1 MRKTRVISFL
11 LLAIFVSVFSFFF
24 FSNTTNFDEE
34 VLKLPLSKDFE
45 VVGYRNNN
53 GGGTVGFTYHYFVK
67 DTDVDT
73 KLSHPF
79 LITDDKEIV
88 VVPKSKDRFSISL
101 VGKVYQFNNIIWLKH
116 NKSLIQ
122 FHTELI
128 ANSCIENC
136 KQLSSNL

>member
-1 MRKTRVISFL
+1 MLKTRGISFL

>member
-1 MRKTRVISFL
+1 MRKIKVISFL
-11 LLAIFVSVFSFFF
+11 FILVFAGIFGFGL

-34 VLKLPLSKDFE
+34 VLKLPLSEDFE

-53 GGGTVGFTYHYFVK
+53 GSGTVGFTYHYFVK
-67 DTDVDT
+67 DTDLDT

-79 LITDDKEIV
+79 LVTDDKEIV
-88 VVPKSKDRFSISL
+88 VTPKSKDRFSISL

-128 ANSCIENC
+128 ANSCMENC
-136 KQLSSNL
+136 QQLNSNL